1 MSAFRL
7 RPSYFAWMAGN
18 WLLFTSTSFLLS
30 MPRYALTLF
39 PLMILMALVTR
50 RSWALVV
57 VSAVSL
63 AAFVYFAARFATGD
77 WAF

>member
-1 MSAFRL
+1 
-7 RPSYFAWMAGN
+7 MAGN

-30 MPRYALTLF
+30 MPRYTLTLF

-50 RSWALVV
+50 RAPALVA

-63 AAFVYFAARFATGD
+63 AGLTYFAWRFATGT